1 LVNEFSSRSTVNES
15 QGFNDFVLFWGGGC
29 LIDIGMD
36 KEFDSILAMVTEK
49 ISSTGEVDVD
59 AALHFKNPPSQ
70 PPGRI
75 PLFPS
80 RSSVQ

>member
-1 LVNEFSSRSTVNES
+1 MRARVSMISFFSV
-15 QGFNDFVLFWGGGC
+15 C

-36 KEFDSILAMVTEK
+36 KKFDSILAMVTEK

-59 AALHFKNPPSQ
+59 AALQLKNPLSQ

-75 PLFPS
+75 LLFQFCS
-80 RSSVQ
+80 LAW